1 MPVKLVCTLH
11 VTGTQQQHGDV
22 SECKI
27 NVSPGTEINTKGTTK
42 NRRELV
48 GKYFGQNTKEITQVE
63 LQIPEHNVREN
74 CFFQWFFFFLVGWA
88 WGFFGGGG
96 ECLFFLFSED
106 MNSEEVG

>member
-27 NVSPGTEINTKGTTK
+27 NVSPGTEVNTKGTTK

-74 CFFQWFFFFLVGWA
+74 CFFQWVFFFLFGWA
-88 WGFFGGGG
+88 WGFF
-96 ECLFFLFSED
+96 F
-106 MNSEEVG
+106 